1 MAFLKNDSN
10 QISLDDSAFSLTE
23 REKRFLDKSWA
34 KSFAEIVFPAI
45 REEEFAVLYSNKS
58 SRPNTPVNVIV
69 GALVLKELLGITDDE
84 VLESLLFDIRFQYA
98 LHTTSFKEQPLSD
111 RTLSRFRERCLT
123 YETLNGQDLIKKCIT
138 GLAKEL
144 SQVMNITPSMSRM
157 DSLMI
162 ASNIK
167 KLSRLELF
175 YVCVANMVE
184 RMAKVGDTVPESL
197 KHYMDERD
205 YNKVVYHM
213 KSVDVDTRIQPILAD
228 IALLIKLCEG
238 NYDDYSEYQLLLRL
252 KHEQTTT
259 QDDGS
264 LSLKKKG
271 DKGMNSTLLISPVDP
286 EATLRKKAN
295 QKHIGYA
302 ANVTESVGKNG
313 SLVMDYSYE
322 QNIYSDSHFLQ
333 DYLNQLPTDYEGGI
347 LVADGAYAGQNTTNL
362 AKEYH
367 LDLITTNFTGYK
379 PADCLAEFQFT
390 EDGKQLLRCANNVAP
405 IRQTYDSHNDRCNAN
420 FPLEIC
426 SGCPHFEA
434 CNPRIYKKHTMKEVS
449 WKAVNR
455 AEQLRF
461 MKTEK
466 FKKLADF
473 RNGVEAIPSLLRRK
487 YNVDKM
493 PVRGKKATRLFFGF
507 KIAALNFKKLL
518 SYLDSLDQCASE
530 MVLS

>member
-1 MAFLKNDSN
+1 MAFLKNNSN
-10 QISLDDSAFSLTE
+10 QISLDDSTLSLTE

-34 KSFAEIVFPAI
+34 KSFAQIIFPAI
-45 REEEFAVLYSNKS
+45 QEDAFSVLYSNKD

-69 GALVLKELLGITDDE
+69 GALILKELLGITDDE

-123 YETLNGQDLIKKCIT
+123 YETLNGQDLIKQCIT
-138 GLAKEL
+138 SLTKEL

-175 YVCVANMVE
+175 YVCAANMVK
-184 RMAKVGDTVPESL
+184 RMAKAGDTVPESL
-197 KHYMDERD
+197 KHYIDERD
-205 YNKVVYHM
+205 YNKVIYHM
-213 KSVDVDTRIQPILAD
+213 KSVNVDVRIQPILAD
-228 IALLIKLCEG
+228 IALLIKRCEG
-238 NYDDYSEYQLLLRL
+238 NYDDCSEYQLLLRL
-252 KHEQTTT
+252 KHEQTIT

-295 QKHIGYA
+295 QKHIGYV

-333 DYLNQLPTDYEGGI
+333 DYLNQLPTDYEGGT
-347 LVADGAYAGQNTTNL
+347 LVADGAYAGENTTKL

-367 LDLITTNFTGYK
+367 LDLITTNFTGHK

-405 IRQTYDSHNDRCNAN
+405 IRQTYDSYNDRCNAN

-426 SGCPHFEA
+426 SVCPHFEA
-434 CNPRIYKKHTMKEVS
+434 CNPRIYKKHTMKEIS

-466 FKKLADF
+466 FKELADF

-487 YNVDKM
+487 YNVDKI

-518 SYLDSLDQCASE
+518 SYLDSLDQCASRT
-530 MVLS
+530 VLG